1 MIWSILTRIFRQIAQ
16 VGLKSEWITLRGI
29 FRRGI
34 HSRRQN
40 RVKLNAHYLN
50 TIGPYIAPIQS
61 NDQRNHRK
69 SIFYALFYID
79 KLAFADRTPKSFF
92 AKINIIDLFRV
103 PENIRYDR
111 FGHIIV
117 HTEQSLRCGQ
127 CEGRSRYMC
136 EKCNVGLHPECFKTF
151 HSH

>member
-1 MIWSILTRIFRQIAQ
+1 MYSKVALTRIFRQIAQ

-34 HSRRQN
+34 YSRRQN

-92 AKINIIDLFRV
+92 AKINIIDLFLLHV
-103 PENIRYDR
+103 WIIRFCNYLISS
-111 FGHIIV
+111 FFTISYTHIFV
-117 HTEQSLRCGQ
+117 
-127 CEGRSRYMC
+127 
-136 EKCNVGLHPECFKTF
+136 CFHKNKLFFNKTKIRLF
-151 HSH
+151 Q